1 MRKRIVML
9 IALSVVLVAM
19 FAAPAFAAAALS
31 VVADQ
36 TDVSPSAP
44 VEILGS
50 PGVAEAPM

>member
-1 MRKRIVML
+1 MRKRIVMM
-9 IALSVVLVAM
+9 IAVSVLLVAM

-44 VEILGS
+44 VEVLGS

>member
-1 MRKRIVML
+1 MRKRIVMM
-9 IALSVVLVAM
+9 IAVSVLLVAM

-36 TDVSPSAP
+36 TGESPSAP